1 MIIKPLLRQPPTF
14 RTRPLWIPSRC
25 RNQYMHQTSHTRSS
39 TLVGATSIH
48 NTSGQPSDTQ
58 VPHPPTAPT
67 LPPLSLLTLPTLL
80 RSYLITAISSSPILL
95 TPSLWCLSLLVRSQS
110 PFFQVEHNRFL
121 HYIVK
126 KTIYAQF
133 CAGETPS
140 EVQRTATELR
150 KTGYEGIVLNYA
162 KEIVFDKG
170 APLGDLDSDETK
182 DVEAWR
188 QGMLETVALVSR
200 GDCAA
205 LKFSGAGPSVVKT
218 LTGKLPPSAGIRQ
231 ATTAVCEYAQKNGIK
246 LLFDAEQSAVQP
258 GIDQWTLD
266 LQREYNRNGF
276 AVVYGTYQA
285 YATSTPSTL
294 ARHLTIAQQEGFAL
308 GIKLV
313 RGAYMASD
321 PRHLFWATKAETD
334 RVYDSIAEAL
344 MRREWNETLSP
355 VGGKG
360 EQHPAFP
367 NISLVLATHNHQ
379 SVRKAL
385 AIRQEQCRKGE
396 EQIDIAYAQLM
407 GMADDLGTE
416 LIVAGT
422 GSPDTRH
429 GKTGTSKTFKYTAW
443 GSVRECL
450 TYLLRRAEENK
461 ESLGR
466 TRIGRLALGKELQRR
481 LLWKA

>member
-1 MIIKPLLRQPPTF
+1 M
-14 RTRPLWIPSRC
+14 RPLWIPSRY
-25 RNQYMHQTSHTRSS
+25 RNQCLHQTSHTQSS
-39 TLVGATSIH
+39 TLVEATSIY
-48 NTSGQPSDTQ
+48 NTSGQPSDTR
-58 VPHPPTAPT
+58 VPQPPIAPT
-67 LPPLSLLTLPTLL
+67 LPPLSLLALPTLL

-95 TPSLWCLSLLVRSQS
+95 TPSLWFLSLLVRSKF

-170 APLGDLDSDETK
+170 APPENLGSDEAK

-188 QGMLETVALVSR
+188 QGMLKTVGLVSR
-200 GDCAA
+200 GDCVA
-205 LKFSGAGPSVVKT
+205 LKFSGAGPSIVKR
-218 LTGKLPPSAGIRQ
+218 LTGKLPPSAAIRQ
-231 ATTAVCEYAQKNGIK
+231 ATTAICEHAQKSGIK
-246 LLFDAEQSAVQP
+246 LLFDAEQNAVQP

-266 LQREYNRNGF
+266 LQRKYNRDGV

-285 YATSTPSTL
+285 YAISTPKTL
-294 ARHLTIAQQEGFAL
+294 VRHLTIAQQEGFTL

-334 RVYDSIAEAL
+334 RVYDRIAEAL
-344 MRREWNETLSP
+344 MRKEWNETLSP
-355 VGGKG
+355 VGEKG
-360 EQHPAFP
+360 ETQPALP
-367 NISLVLATHNHQ
+367 DISLVLATHNHQ
-379 SVRKAL
+379 SVRNAL
-385 AIRQEQCRKGE
+385 RIRQEQCRKGE

-422 GSPDTRH
+422 GSPESRQ

-481 LLWKA
+481 LPRKT